1 MVDKQIGARNTSVI
15 LQANAT
21 STVAGAE
28 CEITDAGR
36 YRFYVEEVTGTLDTS
51 TPQLFVKPKN
61 ASSAKVYY
69 DKQTGEAATITSG
82 DTSTTGAA
90 SIELKL
96 CAGDIVN
103 SQNTVV
109 GGTYN
114 YNAILSKIE

>member
-1 MVDKQIGARNTSVI
+1 MVDKQIGARNTSVV

-36 YRFYVEEVTGTLDTS
+36 YRYYVEEVTGTLGTA

-61 ASSAKVYY
+61 AASTKVYY
-69 DKQTGEAATITSG
+69 DKQTGETATITSG
-82 DTSTTGAA
+82 DTSTTGSA
-90 SIELKL
+90 SIEVQL
-96 CAGDIVN
+96 CANDIVI

>member
-1 MVDKQIGARNTSVI
+1 MVDKQIGARNTSVV

-36 YRFYVEEVTGTLDTS
+36 YRYYIEEVTGTLDTA
-51 TPQLFVKPKN
+51 TPQLFVKPKD
-61 ASSAKVYY
+61 AASAKVYS
-69 DKQTGEAATITSG
+69 DAKTGDTATITSSE
-82 DTSTTGAA
+82 TAATGSA
-90 SIELKL
+90 SIEVQL
-96 CAGDIVN
+96 CAFDIVT